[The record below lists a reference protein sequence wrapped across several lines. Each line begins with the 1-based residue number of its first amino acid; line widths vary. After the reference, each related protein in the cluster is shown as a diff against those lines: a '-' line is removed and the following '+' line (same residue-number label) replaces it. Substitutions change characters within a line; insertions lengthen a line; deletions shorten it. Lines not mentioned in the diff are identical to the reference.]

1 MLSNPQQFNKFLE
14 YLERALNEQRIAN
27 DNLDKDEI
35 RVGQGIARGINSILQ
50 NINNLIKR

>member
-1 MLSNPQQFNKFLE
+1 
-14 YLERALNEQRIAN
+14 LERALQEQRIAN